1 MRTCNEITCNYTGN
15 ELYTCPNCE
24 KRFCYQHQTIPD
36 ASWHKCKP
44 TNDGIERDTFASRLT
59 ERSAELEAQR
69 EKAPILDRVIINGQI
84 GLIQAIAHDYEL
96 AKAGLLT

>member
-1 MRTCNEITCNYTGN
+1 MRTCT
-15 ELYTCPNCE
+15 
-24 KRFCYQHQTIPD
+24 
-36 ASWHKCKP
+36 
-44 TNDGIERDTFASRLT
+44 ERDTFASQLT